1 MIENLSYPKIS
12 IITPSYNQA
21 QFLEQTIVSVL
32 EQNYP
37 NLEYIIIDG
46 GSTDGSVDIIKKYE
60 DRITYWVSEP
70 DKGMYHALQK
80 GFERTTGQIMGWLN
94 SDDMLHRNSLFTL
107 AEIFSLEGVKWV
119 QGMQTVYDE
128 RGRTVLVSPLKLWSK
143 YRFWLSD
150 DYQWIQQ
157 ESTYWH
163 RDLWEKSGSHIS
175 QDYKYAGDMELW
187 NRFFKYE
194 KLYSMNAL
202 IGGFRKRTAGQL
214 SRDFAQDYVIEA
226 ETILKENVF
235 NISEQQILSEIK
247 LNKNKLLKLNRW
259 RALNLLSKILG
270 LNQKI
275 GKRLEELYDYPHRIV
290 YDYENAKQ
298 TFLKCK

>member
-1 MIENLSYPKIS
+1 MTDNKNYPKIS

-21 QFLEQTIVSVL
+21 PFLEQTIVSVL

-37 NLEYIIIDG
+37 DLEYIIMDG
-46 GSTDGSVDIIKKYE
+46 GSTDGSIDIIKKYE
-60 DRITYWVSEP
+60 DRITYWESKP
-70 DKGMYHALQK
+70 DKGLYYALQK

-128 RGRTVLVSPLKLWSK
+128 RGRTVMLQPPKLWSK
-143 YRFWLSD
+143 YKFWLGD

-163 RDLWEKSGSHIS
+163 RDLWEKAGSRIS

-194 KLYSMNAL
+194 RLYSLNTI
-202 IGGFRKRTAGQL
+202 IGGFRKRTTNQL
-214 SRDFAQDYVIEA
+214 STDFLQDYVKEA
-226 ETILKENVF
+226 ETILKSNVF
-235 NISEQQILSEIK
+235 SVSEQQILSEIK
-247 LNKNKLLKLNRW
+247 LNKDKLLKLNRW
-259 RALNLLSKILG
+259 KALKMLSKIVG

-275 GKRLEELYDYPHRIV
+275 GKRLEELYDYPQRII
-290 YDYENAKQ
+290 YDYESVEQ
-298 TFLKCK
+298 TFLKCN